1 MKCSS
6 CGAPIE
12 VGLTK
17 CPYCSSSVSQYANL
31 EIQDFILFLE
41 SELKSI
47 SQNKY
52 NMKVFISFAV
62 LSSFWL
68 YLSWLTYQKSPW
80 INFLFTLVGLGFIFF
95 VTWGFI
101 IKYYEN
107 KALK

>member
-1 MKCSS
+1 MKCNS

-12 VGLTK
+12 IGLTN
-17 CPYCSSSVSQYANL
+17 CPYCGSFISGYANL

-52 NMKVFISFAV
+52 NIKVFISFEV

-68 YLSWLTYQKSPW
+68 YLSWLTYQKSYF
-80 INFLFTLVGLGFIFF
+80 INFLFRFYFF
-95 VTWGFI
+95 CNMRF
-101 IKYYEN
+101 YY
-107 KALK
+107 